1 MMWANLYEEVV
12 DNFGRAVVTG
22 IGVLAANGK
31 GRHEFWETLL
41 EGRSGIGPITLFNA
55 EDLPCRVAGEV
66 PDFDPS
72 EHLDSKMRP
81 KRMARSAQLAV
92 VSAQEALVDAGI
104 TSCELRSQDT
114 LPVVLGVC
122 TSSMDVL
129 GKRPSPFTSSASL
142 PNASASAIGYL
153 YDIQAKLI
161 TVSNACVSG
170 LDAIALATSMIR
182 AGDADIVLAGGADAS
197 ITRYV
202 IETMLRCKKC
212 STMNEEPER
221 ASCPFDKRRDRGVM
235 AEGAGIVVLENLDH
249 ARARGAKLYAEVLGH
264 FGCADPQEGD
274 EGSGLLRSMQGALVN
289 SGTQIEAIDFI
300 SAHGP
305 SDCDMDIVETRMI
318 KEVFHDR
325 AYGVPV
331 SSIKGVTGCPMGAGG
346 AHQVIAGA
354 LTLKN
359 QMLPP
364 TANLELPDEHCDLDY
379 VPLTPRFADVSRL
392 LINAHGIGRGN
403 ASMVLKKAS

>member
-1 MMWANLYEEVV
+1 MSHLGRVV
-12 DNFGRAVVTG
+12 ISGVG
-22 IGVLAANGK
+22 ILAANGK
-31 GRHEFWETLL
+31 GRDEFWRTLL
-41 EGRSGIGPITLFNA
+41 AGASGIGPITLFDA
-55 EDLPCRVAGEV
+55 DDLPCRVAGEV
-66 PDFDPS
+66 PDFNPCD
-72 EHLDSKMRP
+72 HLDSTMRP

-92 VSAQEALVDAGI
+92 VAAQEALQDARI
-104 TSCELRSQDT
+104 SPAELRSQET

-129 GKRPSPFTSSASL
+129 GKSPSPFTSSASL
-142 PNASASAIGYL
+142 PNAAASAIGYL

-170 LDAIALATSMIR
+170 LDAIALASSMIR

-212 STMNEEPER
+212 STMNDEPDR
-221 ASCPFDKRRDRGVM
+221 SSCPFDKRRDRGVM
-235 AEGAGIVVLENLDH
+235 AEGAGIVVLENLDR
-249 ARARGAKLYAEVLGH
+249 ARARGAAIYAEVLGYN
-264 FGCADPQEGD
+264 GCADPLEGE
-274 EGSGLLRSMQGALVN
+274 EGTGMLRAMQGAMVN
-289 SGTQIEAIDFI
+289 SATQAESIDFI

-305 SDCDMDIVETRMI
+305 SDSEMDIVETQMI
-318 KEVFHDR
+318 KEVFQDR
-325 AYGVPV
+325 AYEVPI

-354 LTLKN
+354 LTLKH

-379 VPLTPRFADVSRL
+379 IPLTPRFADVSRM

-403 ASMVLKKAS
+403 ASMILKKAS